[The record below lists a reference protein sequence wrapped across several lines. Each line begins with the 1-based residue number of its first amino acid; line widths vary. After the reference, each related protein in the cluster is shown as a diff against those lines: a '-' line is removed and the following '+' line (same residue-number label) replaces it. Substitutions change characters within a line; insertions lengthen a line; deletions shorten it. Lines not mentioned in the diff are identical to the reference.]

1 MSADL
6 STNSNIPPV
15 RLNYAHETVV
25 GRILLLVFIFVS
37 AASTD
42 VMMGMSLFFFF
53 CISMIVIYPIMLG
66 IRSYCY
72 RNGISTWPRRRL
84 MLAVPLALA
93 LWLFLETNRWLH
105 HPIEFAF

>member
-42 VMMGMSLFFFF
+42 VMMGMSLFFSSVF
-53 CISMIVIYPIMLG
+53 
-66 IRSYCY
+66 R
-72 RNGISTWPRRRL
+72 
-84 MLAVPLALA
+84 
-93 LWLFLETNRWLH
+93 
-105 HPIEFAF
+105 